1 MDAVAAHRRR
11 SKAMI
16 RRLSRRGHVVS
27 TQRVSMFGKPM
38 APIVFR
44 EPRPVKRA
52 IERAAMKLTPL
63 QGIFLGIVL
72 GVICWSALI
81 WLFRP

>member
-1 MDAVAAHRRR
+1 
-11 SKAMI
+11 MI

-27 TQRVSMFGKPM
+27 TQRVMFGKPV

-72 GVICWSALI
+72 GAICWGALI
-81 WLFRP
+81 WVFHP